1 MMTRIEDLIG
11 RALLSA
17 IFLFFAVIG
26 LHQVGGLLAN
36 PWASDTWLLDLVARV
51 ASLAFAV
58 LVTGA
63 TIVRLPAKQTAAG
76 WEPRVTAIL
85 GTFLMLSLIVLP
97 RAEIGAGAK
106 LVATIIIVVGTTLS
120 IYCLMWLGRSFSVMA
135 HARRLVV
142 AGPYAVVRH
151 PLYAAEMITMVG
163 VTMKN
168 LSWPALAIFAL
179 NVALQFRRMHN
190 EERVLRAAFP
200 EYGDYAQRVPMFL
213 PWTGRAP
220 KVGPPSRPG

>member
-1 MMTRIEDLIG
+1 MMTKIEDLIG
-11 RALLSA
+11 RALLSG
-17 IFLFFAVIG
+17 IFLLFAFIG
-26 LHQVGGLLAN
+26 LHQVASLLAN
-36 PWASDTWLLDLVARV
+36 PWANETWLLDLVARG

-58 LVTGA
+58 LVVGA
-63 TIVRLPAKQTAAG
+63 TIVRLPARQTAAG

-85 GTFLMLSLIVLP
+85 GTFLMLSLVVLP

-106 LVATIIIVVGTTLS
+106 LVATVIIVVGSVLS

-135 HARRLVV
+135 HARRLVM

-168 LSWPALAIFAL
+168 FSWLALAIFAL

-190 EERVLRAAFP
+190 EERILRVAFP
-200 EYGDYAQRVPMFL
+200 EYAAYAARVPMFL
-213 PWTGRAP
+213 PRLGTAP
-220 KVGPPSRPG
+220 RISPPSQPG